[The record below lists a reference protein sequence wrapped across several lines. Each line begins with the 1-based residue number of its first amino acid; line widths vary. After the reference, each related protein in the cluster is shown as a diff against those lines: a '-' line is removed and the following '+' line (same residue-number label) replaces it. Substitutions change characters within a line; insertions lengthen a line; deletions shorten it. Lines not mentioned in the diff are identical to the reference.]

1 MAAATQ
7 TARTSPQNSKMSS
20 PKDNKTSL
28 PVVTKTEG
36 VYALIVAPNDAHPL
50 CFTPTHCPL
59 QLPAQHTARIIAL
72 FLSSQT
78 KHD

>member
-20 PKDNKTSL
+20 PKDSKNSL
-28 PVVTKTEG
+28 PIVTKTEG
-36 VYALIVAPNDAHPL
+36 VYMPSLLPLPDQHWPMVAVPALLPTVPALRITAPYL
-50 CFTPTHCPL
+50 V
-59 QLPAQHTARIIAL
+59 IAMR
-72 FLSSQT
+72 